1 MIVSPQCH
9 DRPMSTQVVTLLT
22 LIIGLFLGLGLGL
35 YIGRIKNGADSG
47 SDTQSAAVIEN
58 LEKQLN
64 EFRKRE
70 NESTRLDETLRDVK
84 ERMAKLTEQT
94 QQAEVKR
101 AAADAEIR
109 TQIEAMR
116 TGNESLTSVA
126 TKLEGA
132 LSNSQARGK
141 YGEVQLELILEKA
154 GLVEGIHYEKQETSR
169 SDGEG
174 SRPDITISLP
184 GSSKIF
190 IDSKFPFQR
199 FLEAVDEPDSGARA
213 SLMQQHAKDLMAHVT
228 ALSKRQ
234 YQGDVNSPDFV
245 VLFAPFESILAETL
259 KAEPQF
265 LNNAFEKNVTIATP
279 TNMMALLKSVAFAF
293 NRNDFAQ
300 NALNIQGAAAELLK
314 RVSALHQK
322 LSTLGDRLKSTER
335 AFNDVVATAET
346 SVLRPARKMMSFGAS
361 SPQKLTE
368 LPTVDDEVRQIKS
381 SALELD
387 YIDAELAEE
396 DEK

>member
-1 MIVSPQCH
+1 
-9 DRPMSTQVVTLLT
+9 MSTQVVTLLT
-22 LIIGLFLGLGLGL
+22 LILGLGLGLGLGL
-35 YIGRIKNGADSG
+35 YIGSIKSADKGAHDA
-47 SDTQSAAVIEN
+47 QSAAVIES

-64 EFRKRE
+64 EFRRRE
-70 NESTRLDETLRDVK
+70 NEATRLDETLRDVK
-84 ERMAKLTEQT
+84 DRMAKLTEQA

-101 AAADAEIR
+101 AAADAEIK

-116 TGNESLTSVA
+116 TGNESLTTVA

-154 GLVEGIHYEKQETSR
+154 GLVEGVHYEKQETSR

-199 FLEAVDEPDSGARA
+199 FLEAVDERDPVARE

-259 KAEPQF
+259 KADPQF
-265 LNNAFEKNVTIATP
+265 LNNAFEKSVTIATP
-279 TNMMALLKSVAFAF
+279 TNMMALLKSVAYAF

-300 NALNIQGAAAELLK
+300 NALNIQSAAAELLK
-314 RVSALHQK
+314 RVSSLHQK
-322 LSTLGDRLKSTER
+322 LATLGDRLKSTER
-335 AFNDVVATAET
+335 AFNDVISTAET
-346 SVLRPARKMMSFGAS
+346 SIMRPARKMMTFGAPS
-361 SPQKLTE
+361 QQKLTE
-368 LPTVDDEVRQIKS
+368 LAEVDDEVRQIKS

-387 YIDAELAEE
+387 YIDVDVSEE

>member
-1 MIVSPQCH
+1 MIVSAQCH
-9 DRPMSTQVVTLLT
+9 DWPMSTQVVTIVT
-22 LIIGLFLGLGLGL
+22 LMIGLISGLGLGL
-35 YIGRIKNGADSG
+35 YIGRSRSQNLP
-47 SDTQSAAVIEN
+47 QSTAVIES
-58 LEKQLN
+58 LEKQLD

-84 ERMAKLTEQT
+84 ERMAKLSEQT

-116 TGNESLTSVA
+116 TGNESLTTVA

-154 GLVEGIHYEKQETSR
+154 GLIEGVHYEKQETSR

-199 FLEAVDEPDSGARA
+199 FLEAVDEKDPVARE
-213 SLMQQHAKDLMAHVT
+213 SLMQLHAKDLMAHLT
-228 ALSKRQ
+228 ALAKRQ

-259 KAEPQF
+259 KADPQF

-300 NALNIQGAAAELLK
+300 NALNIQRSAAEFLK
-314 RVSALHQK
+314 RVSSLHQK
-322 LSTLGDRLKSTER
+322 LATLGDRLKSTER
-335 AFNDVVATAET
+335 AFNDVISTAET
-346 SVLRPARKMMSFGAS
+346 SILRPARTMISFGAS
-361 SPQKLTE
+361 SAQKLTE
-368 LPTVDDEVRQIKS
+368 LPQVDDEVRQIKS
-381 SALELD
+381 TALELD
-387 YIDAELAEE
+387 YIDAEVAPDEE
-396 DEK
+396 DRA

>member
-9 DRPMSTQVVTLLT
+9 DKPMSTQVVTLLT
-22 LIIGLFLGLGLGL
+22 LIIGLAIGLGLGL
-35 YIGRIKNGADSG
+35 YIGRAKSG
-47 SDTQSAAVIEN
+47 GDTQSAAVIES

-84 ERMAKLTEQT
+84 DRMSKLTEQT

-154 GLVEGIHYEKQETSR
+154 GLVEGVHYEKQETSR

-184 GSSKIF
+184 GSSKIY

-199 FLEAVDEPDSGARA
+199 FLEAVDEKDPTKRDAIMA
-213 SLMQQHAKDLMAHVT
+213 QHAKDLMAHLT
-228 ALSKRQ
+228 ALAKRE

-259 KAEPQF
+259 KADPQF

-279 TNMMALLKSVAFAF
+279 TNMMALLKSVAYAF

-300 NALNIQGAAAELLK
+300 NAINIQNAAAEFLK
-314 RVSALHQK
+314 RVSSLHQK
-322 LSTLGDRLKSTER
+322 LATLGDRLKSTER
-335 AFNDVVATAET
+335 AFNDVVSTAET
-346 SVLRPARKMMSFGAS
+346 SILRPARKMISFGAS
-361 SPQKLTE
+361 STNKMAE
-368 LPTVDDEVRQIKS
+368 LPGVDDEVRQIKS
-381 SALELD
+381 AALELD
-387 YIDAELAEE
+387 YIDVEVEE
-396 DEK
+396 EEK